1 MRQWGRRLEN
11 PAQFDIARLRIVGEW
26 GEASRYIGS
35 RWEELGL
42 ELLHASVKGLSPL
55 AILAVCNDPELQT
68 LLAATGSKNPDVVII
83 LPADDSLVL
92 QPADFK
98 WSLDVASYR
107 QISATVLDSLLE
119 QVPQL
124 AESLRALLP
133 SETSDLPWRTRDGIF
148 ISPKTYL
155 NQRFLTSSEN
165 ERQEYPIEP
174 TEVIFIPVEP
184 FAFYG
189 PLPGWQTA
197 RELARLDGSG
207 RGLGQIDTADR
218 YYHLGAGVAGALA
231 VAGTSIF
238 DEAIAIDPARE
249 ADRLRDF
256 LKTLSPPTTAMA
268 VDQLGVQMRHRRDLG
283 RRLRDLSR
291 SSLRFEDFTAQL
303 TLAGLSSSEDAESD
317 LWRRF
322 GDTYRSLVAFEEA
335 EARKAGRE
343 LVAKGASDLEALN
356 QLEGRREAFERR
368 RRLRVQSAVREL
380 SQASLSPDASTS

>member
-42 ELLHASVKGLSPL
+42 ELLQAGVPGLSPL
-55 AILAVCNDPELQT
+55 ATLAVCNDPELQT
-68 LLAATGSKNPDVVII
+68 LLAATGSKNPDVVMV
-83 LPADDSLVL
+83 LPADDGLVL

-107 QISATVLDSLLE
+107 QISAPVIDRLLD
-119 QVPQL
+119 QVPRL
-124 AESLRALLP
+124 AESLRALLRP
-133 SETSDLPWRTRDGIF
+133 EASDLPWRTRDGIF

-174 TEVIFIPVEP
+174 AEVTFIPVEP
-184 FAFYG
+184 FALYG
-189 PLPGWQTA
+189 PLPGWPTA

-218 YYHLGAGVAGALA
+218 YYHLGAGLAGALA

-238 DEAIAIDPARE
+238 DEATAIDPAKE
-249 ADRLRDF
+249 IDRLREF
-256 LKTLSPPTTAMA
+256 LKTLSPPSTALA
-268 VDQLGVQMRHRRDLG
+268 VDRLGVEMRHRRDLG

-303 TLAGLSSSEDAESD
+303 TAAGLASAEDVESD

-322 GDTYRSLVAFEEA
+322 GDLYRSLVTSEEA

-343 LVAKGASDLEALN
+343 LVARGANDVEALD
-356 QLEGRREAFERR
+356 QLERRRDSFERR
-368 RRLRVQSAVREL
+368 RRLHVQTAIREL
-380 SQASLSPDASTS
+380 SQSRPSNSTSGC